1 MRAAVLYG
9 AEDVRLERVA
19 VPDCGPGQVRV
30 RIEAALTCGTD
41 AKVFRRGYHAK
52 MIRPPAVFGHEF
64 AGVIDVVG
72 EGVEGFLVGQ
82 RVVAAN
88 SAPCG
93 ECFFCRK
100 GHEAL
105 CEDLLFLNGAYAEYI
120 TVPERI
126 VAKNLWPIPDHLPDR
141 AAALC
146 EPLACCVKGVEDT
159 GVQAGD
165 TVLVLGTGPIGLMMI
180 ALAAGLGAEVIA
192 VGRREQ
198 RLAAAGA
205 LGARQVIDEA
215 ATDDLCAGAELDGRV
230 GRRPGDRV
238 RRPARGLGT
247 GHRPDSAGRDVQPL
261 WGLPLGHQDRGR
273 HDADALRRVD
283 RARVVPSHAAA
294 HPARAAVAGR
304 RRGFSRPIGERRD
317 RSRASAGGVAPD
329 GAADGVDQSGG
340 AGALAPT
347 RSPGSVRLL

>member
-1 MRAAVLYG
+1 MNQNGTMRAAVLYG

-215 ATDDLCAGAELDGRV
+215 ATDDLLAQVQSLTGGWGADRVIECV
-230 GRRPGDRV
+230 GRPEAWELAIALT
-238 RRPARGLGT
+238 RPAGTCNLFGGCPSGTKIAVDTTRMHYDELTVLGSFHHT
-247 GHRPDSAGRDVQPL
+247 PRHIRRALQLLADGVVSA
-261 WGLPLGHQDRGR
+261 DRLVN
-273 HDADALRRVD
+273 DEIDLAQVPEALRRMGQ
-283 RARVVPSHAAA
+283 RTELIK
-294 HPARAAVAGR
+294 AAVR
-304 RRGFSRPIGERRD
+304 
-317 RSRASAGGVAPD
+317 
-329 GAADGVDQSGG
+329 
-340 AGALAPT
+340 
-347 RSPGSVRLL
+347 VR